1 MRKLVL
7 IGVVGVVSGC
17 ATMTDSLKL
26 GGTMG
31 ALTGASATAAGYSAA
46 GKSPSLGNLALGA
59 GLGLSLGIFAA
70 YLTHSFTEKDRQ
82 SLMGDQTQMHFGDLP
97 PSPFIVPRNIQKG
110 AR

>member
-1 MRKLVL
+1 MKRL
-7 IGVVGVVSGC
+7 ILMGAVTALSGC

-31 ALTGASATAAGYSAA
+31 ALTGATATAAGYSAA
-46 GKSPSLGNLALGA
+46 GKSPSLGNVALGA

-82 SLMGDQTQMHFGDLP
+82 SLWGEQTQMHFGDLP
-97 PSPFIVPRNIQKG
+97 PSPFIVPRTNPRG

>member
-1 MRKLVL
+1 MKTFIVL
-7 IGVVGVVSGC
+7 GLMSALSGC

-26 GGTMG
+26 GGTIG

-46 GKSPSLGNLALGA
+46 GKSPSLGNLAFGA
-59 GLGLSLGIFAA
+59 GIGLSVGIFAA

-82 SLMGDQTQMHFGDLP
+82 TLMGEQTQMHFGDLP
-97 PSPFIVPRNIQKG
+97 PSPFLIPRNKG